1 MKQNAHNTD
10 SSLSLSF
17 RSIPQGRL
25 GLWILI
31 AGELV
36 IFGGLVASY
45 LMNRLRY
52 PEWGEQAA
60 HTSQFFGAFN
70 TIVLLFSSYSIVRAH
85 AAANKREIS
94 KVLNWMTITIACGL
108 VFLINKSIE
117 YTNEIHHGFT
127 MTSPKLQ
134 AAGDHIGSL
143 FWSFYYIMTG
153 LHGTHVLAGMVSMS
167 IVMIGVRKGEN
178 LHRVELVGMYW
189 HMVDLIWI
197 FLFPLLYIAK

>member
-1 MKQNAHNTD
+1 MSQQQQT
-10 SSLSLSF
+10 LSVPVKA
-17 RSIPQGRL
+17 IPQGRL

-36 IFGGLVASY
+36 IFGGLIASY

-52 PEWGEQAA
+52 PNEWSEQAA
-60 HTSQFFGAFN
+60 HTSTFFGALN
-70 TIVLLFSSYSIVRAH
+70 TVVLLFSSYSIVRAH
-85 AAANKREIS
+85 ASAIKKELNK
-94 KVLNWMTITIACGL
+94 VTMWMSITILCGL
-108 VFLINKSIE
+108 LFLVNKTIE
-117 YTNEIHHGFT
+117 YSGEIHHGFT

-134 AAGDHIGSL
+134 EAGNHIGSL
-143 FWSFYYIMTG
+143 FWSFYYTMTG
-153 LHGTHVLAGMVSMS
+153 LHGTHVLAGMAAMF
-167 IVMIGVRKGEN
+167 IVMLGARKGKN